1 MATASGIAAIVGVG
15 QTDISSNSGRSSTR
29 LLFEATQAALADAA
43 LDATTIDGIIP
54 YPGGPSAED
63 IASVLQ
69 LPDVTFTASPHLG
82 GASSVA
88 ALGLA
93 KMAIETGEAR
103 CVLAFVARNGR
114 SESPITRRVET
125 LPGQHLKNALEIPLG
140 LSTPAQW
147 YALMCRRHMHEFGTS
162 REALGRVALTMRA
175 NAQLY
180 PEAQMY
186 GRPMTYEQ
194 YIGSRVIADP
204 YLLLD
209 CCLESDG
216 AAAVIVMAAETT
228 AERPHACALIL
239 AAKQGHPDSPDDLSG
254 RRDLFET
261 GLTKAAPRAFA
272 AAGLRPDDI
281 DLAMIYDC
289 FTFDVIQQIEEAGF
303 CPRGEG
309 GGFVLDKHIELDGS
323 LPVNPHGGLLSAG
336 HLAGMNHVV
345 EAVRQLRGQCGE
357 RQVADVARIA
367 VTGWGSLG
375 DGALAILGTGQ

>member
-1 MATASGIAAIVGVG
+1 MAIVGKAAAIVGVG

-29 LLFEATQAALADAA
+29 LLFEATQAALTDAA
-43 LDATTIDGIIP
+43 VDAASIDGIIP

-63 IASVLQ
+63 IASILR
-69 LPDVTFTASPHLG
+69 LPDLTFTASPHLG

-93 KMAIETGEAR
+93 KMAVESGEAR

-114 SESPITRRVET
+114 SEARIARRVET
-125 LPGQHLKNALEIPLG
+125 LPGQHLKNALEVPLG
-140 LSTPAQW
+140 LNSPAQW

-162 REALGRVALTMRA
+162 REALGQVALTMRA
-175 NAQLY
+175 NAQLN
-180 PEAQMY
+180 PEAQMH
-186 GRPMTYEQ
+186 GRPMIYEE
-194 YIGSRVIADP
+194 YVSSRVIADP

-216 AAAVIVMAAETT
+216 AAAVIVMAAET
-228 AERPHACALIL
+228 APDHPHAAALIL

-254 RRDLFET
+254 RRDLFDT
-261 GLTKAAPRAFA
+261 GLTRAAPRTFA

-289 FTFDVIQQIEEAGF
+289 FTFEVIQQLEEAGF

-345 EAVRQLRGQCGE
+345 EAVRQLRGQCGQ
-357 RQVADVARIA
+357 RQVANVAHVA

-375 DGALAILGTGQ
+375 DGALAILGAS

>member
-1 MATASGIAAIVGVG
+1 MASAGRTAAIVGVG
-15 QTDISSNSGRSSTR
+15 QTDLSAKSRRSPTR
-29 LLFEATQAALADAA
+29 LLVEATEAALADAA
-43 LDATTIDGIIP
+43 LDGAAIDGIVP

-63 IASVLQ
+63 IASVMR
-69 LPDVTFTASPHLG
+69 LPDVVFTATPHLG

-88 ALGLA
+88 ALGLS
-93 KMAIETGEAR
+93 KLAIESGEAR

-114 SESPITRRVET
+114 SESPIDRRVET

-147 YALMCRRHMHEFGTS
+147 YALTCRRHMHEFGTS
-162 REALGRVALTMRA
+162 REALGQVALTMRA
-175 NAQLY
+175 NAQLN
-180 PEAQMY
+180 PEAQMH

-194 YIGSRVIADP
+194 YASSRVIADP

-209 CCLESDG
+209 CCLETDG
-216 AAAVIVMAAETT
+216 AAAVIIMAAET
-228 AERPHACALIL
+228 APEHPHPPVPIL

-254 RRDLFET
+254 RRDLFDT
-261 GLTKAAPRAFA
+261 GLTGAAPRAFT
-272 AAGLRPDDI
+272 AAGLRPGDI

-289 FTFDVIQQIEEAGF
+289 FTFEVIQQLEEAGF

-309 GGFVLDKHIELDGS
+309 GSFVLDKHIGLDGS

-357 RQVADVARIA
+357 RQVPDVAHVA

-375 DGALAILGTGQ
+375 DGAMAILGVGR